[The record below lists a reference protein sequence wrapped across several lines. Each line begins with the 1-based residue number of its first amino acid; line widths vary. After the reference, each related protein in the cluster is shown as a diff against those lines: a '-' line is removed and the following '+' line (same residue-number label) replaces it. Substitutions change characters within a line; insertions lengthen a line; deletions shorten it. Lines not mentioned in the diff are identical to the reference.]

1 MLEKCK
7 SLLRQVIL
15 DALFGQVGLG
25 AEATDIQFLGCD
37 KDCNGQ
43 WYMIFKFIFYCFRF
57 L

>member
-1 MLEKCK
+1 MRGGDNYLYIFSIFILEKCK

-25 AEATDIQFLGCD
+25 AEATDIQYLGCE

-43 WYMIFKFIFYCFRF
+43 
-57 L
+57 